1 MITGAAGFRRRST
14 PRPRRSARP
23 SCSTARARNIS
34 ARSTAPA
41 LSLRVITPVF
51 KEDKD
56 GQAKIVSF
64 HAKRARGAM
73 ARYVIERRLT
83 DPDALKEFDAGG
95 YGYRADLSSE
105 DEMVFTRPG

>member
-1 MITGAAGFRRRST
+1 MGAVD
-14 PRPRRSARP
+14 
-23 SCSTARARNIS
+23 RA
-34 ARSTAPA
+34 A

-56 GQAKIVSF
+56 GQANIVSF

-95 YGYRADLSSE
+95 YGYRADLSSQ